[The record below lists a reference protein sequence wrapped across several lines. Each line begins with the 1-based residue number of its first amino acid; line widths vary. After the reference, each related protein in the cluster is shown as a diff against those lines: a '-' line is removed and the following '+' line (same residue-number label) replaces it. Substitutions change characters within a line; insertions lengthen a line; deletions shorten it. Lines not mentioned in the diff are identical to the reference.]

1 MLVELID
8 KYYEEKRREKNQTH
22 FYITNAGQCQRA
34 VYFSIKGYSRKK
46 KEARVLRIFDV
57 GDDVHQRLMRTLFGI
72 SAIKVNNAEIR
83 VIATAID
90 VTPEA
95 LFHGR
100 ADAIISFNNKLY
112 VVDFK
117 SISDYKF
124 RKLDAPQPSHQKQ
137 LQLYMHYFK
146 VPQGIILYEN
156 KNTQELREFE
166 LKYDYKL
173 AKKIISEF
181 ESLKEQY
188 IDQDIIPPIPL
199 ELKQARA
206 AVDNNEGKFP
216 WQCDYCDFRKE
227 CDKVEKAK
235 EKKE

>member
-1 MLVELID
+1 
-8 KYYEEKRREKNQTH
+8 
-22 FYITNAGQCQRA
+22 
-34 VYFSIKGYSRKK
+34 
-46 KEARVLRIFDV
+46 
-57 GDDVHQRLMRTLFGI
+57 
-72 SAIKVNNAEIR
+72 
-83 VIATAID
+83 
-90 VTPEA
+90 
-95 LFHGR
+95 
-100 ADAIISFNNKLY
+100 
-112 VVDFK
+112 
-117 SISDYKF
+117 
-124 RKLDAPQPSHQKQ
+124 
-137 LQLYMHYFK
+137 MHYFK